1 MGMVGLIF
9 VGDDTSNLEAIKG
22 VKVPKK
28 VGERFDA
35 IYAELGL

>member
-1 MGMVGLIF
+1 MIF
-9 VGDDTSNLEAIKG
+9 VGDDTSNLEAIKAI
-22 VKVPKK
+22 KVPNK